1 MVVKMTTLILML
13 PMVLSA
19 CAPKIPDQA
28 LTEIR
33 RYIVDKTVI
42 ILLANQEALALLST
56 AETIIEK
63 LFGNR

>member
-1 MVVKMTTLILML
+1 ML

-63 LFGNR
+63 LFGNG